1 MNIVRARVIESDEIM
16 PRTIIL
22 RLESH
27 DLATARPGQ
36 FVHIRPTTAYDP
48 ILRRPMSIY
57 LTHDDGISVLVRDV
71 GRGSGYISRAVPGQT
86 LDVMG
91 PLGKPFE
98 LRDGEQRLLMVG
110 GGYGVAPLLG
120 LALKALADGR
130 RINLLVGAATAPFVF
145 PSDRVPPGIEY
156 RPATMD
162 GSLGHQGFVT
172 DLIAEHLDKVDC
184 VYACGPTAMLE
195 AVHRTCDARSDVR
208 VEVSM
213 EQQMGCAM
221 GVCLGCVIPTSSGFQ
236 RVCRD
241 GPVFDASV
249 VQWGTWNDL

>member
-1 MNIVRARVIESDEIM
+1 MNIVRARVAESCEIM
-16 PRTIIL
+16 PRTFVL
-22 RLESH
+22 RLESD
-27 DLATARPGQ
+27 DLAGARPGQ
-36 FVHIRPTTAYDP
+36 FVHIRTTSAYDP
-48 ILRRPMSIY
+48 LLRRPMSIY
-57 LTHDDGISVLVRDV
+57 LIHEDGVSILVRDV
-71 GRGSGYISRAVPGQT
+71 GRGSAMITTAGTGQT
-86 LDVMG
+86 VDVMG

-98 LRDGEQRLLMVG
+98 LREGEQRLLMIG

-120 LALKALADGR
+120 LAKDALDEKR
-130 RINLLVGAATAPFVF
+130 EVTLLVGAATAPFIF
-145 PSDRVPPGIEY
+145 PSNRVPAAIEY

-172 DLIAEHLDKVDC
+172 DLIPEYLDRTDC

-195 AVHRTCDARSDVR
+195 AVHRACSTKTNTR

-221 GVCLGCVIPTSSGFQ
+221 GVCLGCVIPTISGYQ

-241 GPVFDASV
+241 GPVFDASS

>member
-1 MNIVRARVIESDEIM
+1 VNIIRAMVRASEEIM
-16 PRTIIL
+16 PHTFVL
-22 RLESH
+22 RLQAA
-27 DLATARPGQ
+27 DLATASPGQ
-36 FVHIRPTTAYDP
+36 FVHIRTTSSFDP
-48 ILRRPMSIY
+48 LLRRPMSIY
-57 LTHDDGISVLVRDV
+57 LIHDDGVSILIRDV
-71 GRGSGYISRAVPGQT
+71 GRGSALIANTQPGQV

-98 LRDGEQRLLMVG
+98 LRSGEQRLLMVG

-120 LALKALADGR
+120 LAGNALEDSR
-130 RINLLVGAATAPFVF
+130 HVVMLVGAASAPFVF
-145 PSDRVPPGIEY
+145 PNERVPGDIEY

-162 GSLGHQGFVT
+162 GSIGHRGLVT
-172 DLIAEHLDKVDC
+172 ELIPEYLDQIDC
-184 VYACGPTAMLE
+184 VYACGPTAMLQ
-195 AVHRTCDARSDVR
+195 AVHTACLGRPRAR

-221 GVCLGCVIPTSSGFQ
+221 GVCLGCVIPTSAGYQ

-241 GPVFDASV
+241 GPVFDASA

>member
-1 MNIVRARVIESDEIM
+1 
-16 PRTIIL
+16 L
-22 RLESH
+22 RLQSA
-27 DLATARPGQ
+27 DLARARPGQ
-36 FVHIRPTTAYDP
+36 FVHIRTTSAYDP
-48 ILRRPMSIY
+48 LLRRPMSIY
-57 LTHDDGISVLVRDV
+57 LVHDDGVSILVRDV
-71 GRGSGYISRAVPGQT
+71 GRGSEMISGAAPGES

-98 LRDGEQRLLMVG
+98 LRDGERRLLMVG

-120 LALKALADGR
+120 LARDGLDDSR
-130 RINLLVGAATAPFVF
+130 EVVLLVGAATRALVF
-145 PSDRVPPGIEY
+145 PTERVPDGIQY

-172 DLIAEHLDKVDC
+172 ELIAEHLDHTDC

-195 AVHRTCDARSDVR
+195 AVHRACDTRPDVR

-221 GVCLGCVIPTSSGFQ
+221 GVCLGCVIPTSSGYQ

-241 GPVFDASV
+241 GPVFDSSV

>member
-1 MNIVRARVIESDEIM
+1 MNIVRARVAESDEVM
-16 PRTIIL
+16 PQTFVL
-22 RLESH
+22 RLQSD
-27 DLATARPGQ
+27 DLAAARPGQ
-36 FVHIRPTTAYDP
+36 FVHIRTTSAFDP
-48 ILRRPMSIY
+48 LLRRPMSIY
-57 LTHDDGISVLVRDV
+57 LIHDDGVSVLVRDV
-71 GRGSGYISRAVPGQT
+71 GRGSGMISSAAPGET

-98 LRDGEQRLLMVG
+98 LRPGEQRLLMVG

-120 LALKALADGR
+120 LAQDALDDDR
-130 RINLLVGAATAPFVF
+130 DVTLLVGAATAPFIF
-145 PSDRVPPGIEY
+145 PAHRVPEGIEY
-156 RPATMD
+156 RPATID

-172 DLIAEHLDKVDC
+172 ELIAEHLDRTDC

-195 AVHRTCDARSDVR
+195 AVHRACSARPEVR

-221 GVCLGCVIPTSSGFQ
+221 GVCLGCVIPTDIGYQ

-241 GPVFDASV
+241 GPVFDSSV